1 MDFTGKVVL
10 ITGGGRG
17 IGRAAAL
24 AFARHGADV
33 ALASRTAADLNAVA
47 AETRALGRRVV
58 AVPTDVTRREQV
70 AAFVAATVTELGR
83 IDVVVNAAGIGI
95 LKPFP
100 ELTEDD
106 LDRMLA
112 VNVRGVFTVTQLA
125 AAEMAKTGG
134 GIVINIPG
142 ILGRAVMMQAA
153 GYCASKFAVTG
164 MTRAMALDLKRSGV
178 RFTLLHFGGVD
189 SPFWDTIGMRV
200 QRDKMLSV
208 EEAARAILFA
218 ASHTG
223 NGVLNELV
231 LQPESHQM

>member
-1 MDFTGKVVL
+1 MDFTGKTVL

-24 AFARHGADV
+24 GFARHGADV
-33 ALASRTAADLNAVA
+33 ALASRTAADLEAVA
-47 AETRALGRRVV
+47 AEIRSLGRRVV
-58 AVPTDVTRREQV
+58 AMPTDTTRREQV
-70 AAFVAATVTELGR
+70 VSFVAATVAALGR

-95 LKPFP
+95 LKPFN

-112 VNVRGVFTVTQLA
+112 VNARGVFTVTQVA

-142 ILGRAVMMQAA
+142 ILGRAAMMQAA

-164 MTRAMALDLKRSGV
+164 LTRAMALDLKRSGI

-189 SPFWDTIGMRV
+189 SSFWDNIAMRV

-208 EEAARAILFA
+208 E
-218 ASHTG
+218 
-223 NGVLNELV
+223 
-231 LQPESHQM
+231 

>member
-1 MDFTGKVVL
+1 MDFTGKVIL

-24 AFARHGADV
+24 KFARHGADV
-33 ALASRTAADLNAVA
+33 ALAARTAADLEAVA
-47 AETRALGRRVV
+47 GEIRALGRRVV
-58 AVPTDVTRREQV
+58 AVPTDTTNREQV
-70 AAFVAATVTELGR
+70 TAFVAATISQLGR

-95 LKPFP
+95 LKPFL
-100 ELTEDD
+100 ELTEAD

-112 VNVRGVFTVTQLA
+112 VNVRGVFNVTQVA
-125 AAEMAKTGG
+125 APEMTKTGG

-142 ILGRAVMMQAA
+142 ILGRAAMMQAA

-164 MTRAMALDLKRSGV
+164 MTRAMALDLKRNGI

-189 SPFWDTIGMRV
+189 SPFWDTIAMRV

-208 EEAARAILFA
+208 EEAANAILFA

>member
-17 IGRAAAL
+17 IGRAAAV

-33 ALASRTAADLNAVA
+33 AVGSRTASDLAAVA
-47 AETRALGRRVV
+47 AEIRGLGRRVV
-58 AVPTDVTRREQV
+58 AVPTDTTRREQ
-70 AAFVAATVTELGR
+70 AAALIAATVAELGR
-83 IDVVVNAAGIGI
+83 IDIVVNAAGVGV
-95 LKPFP
+95 LKPFQ

-142 ILGRAVMMQAA
+142 ILGRTAMMQAA

-189 SPFWDTIGMRV
+189 SSFWDGIAMRV

-208 EEAARAILFA
+208 EEAARAVLFA